1 MGFFSLHETC
11 SCCGGDTGFNKFKCK
26 EGYLCYECIK
36 KAKKLKIAYNQ
47 FTMPGSI
54 LKQKFDEIE
63 NNMLEFNATSTIGN
77 LLSIDD
83 NNNRI
88 CIQSSTGPKFIQY
101 KDLIS
106 TELLED
112 DFVKISSGG
121 LKRAIA
127 GGLLFGGAGAIV
139 GGVTGKK
146 KTKSIIKSL
155 KIKITIRDKNNPV
168 IYVVLSK
175 TELKTSSLLYK
186 GLIETAQKIIGTL
199 ECIINENNNITNSL
213 SSADE
218 LMKLKELLDSGLL
231 TQEEFN
237 IEKKKILNR

>member
-88 CIQSSTGPKFIQY
+88 CIQSSTGPKFIKY